1 MNQAAI
7 DRGLFRSTFY
17 RTYTDQEHGELIRDA
32 SEFIHEKFERPSR
45 EECTGMRRGSYDKLD
60 SDGLVSPGVRV
71 SGADVLIGKT
81 LPLMQR
87 GQAAAKC
94 RFLKRDSSTSMR
106 PNESGL
112 IDQVKKKFLKT
123 PLKILPPIGHAINKS
138 RWYEIYQDSN
148 SHNPHSADRRQ
159 ICIAARTKRD
169 HRHGLRTGRH
179 ALDSCGDI
187 A

>member
-17 RTYTDQEHGELIRDA
+17 RTYTNQEHGEHLRES
-32 SEFIHEKFERPSR
+32 SELVHEQFERPSR

-81 LPLMQR
+81 SPLIQR
-87 GQAAAKC
+87 GQDAAKS
-94 RFLKRDSSTSMR
+94 RFEKRDSSTCMR

-112 IDQVKKKFLKT
+112 IDQVLKREF
-123 PLKILPPIGHAINKS
+123 KS
-138 RWYEIYQDSN
+138 
-148 SHNPHSADRRQ
+148 
-159 ICIAARTKRD
+159 
-169 HRHGLRTGRH
+169 LRYH
-179 ALDSCGDI
+179 
-187 A
+187 